1 MNSILDWLPTLFNLA
16 SAAVLAW
23 LLFRW
28 GDLRGYRR
36 AARDCSDVMLAQSR
50 AIESLHQV
58 IEDMVKVQSAPP
70 AERPQVVIDMLE
82 RRTREFTGT
91 AGQPRKID

>member
-1 MNSILDWLPTLFNLA
+1 MNLFNWIEFAVRIL
-16 SAAVLAW
+16 SCAVLVW

-28 GDLRGYRR
+28 GELRGYRR
-36 AARDCSDVMLAQSR
+36 AARDCSEVMLAQSR
-50 AIESLHQV
+50 AIASLHQV